1 MALLKTIETSFGVDA
16 VYWNIFSLRED
27 FKNGTNEV
35 ILYGYASKET
45 REAKKDPIANKII
58 LLEEDQYIE
67 DATREAVYDAL
78 KLREEF
84 LDAEDC

>member
-1 MALLKTIETSFGVDA
+1 MALSKTIETSFGVDA

-27 FKNGTNEV
+27 FKNGNNEV

-45 REAKKDPIANKII
+45 RLDKKDPITTRII
-58 LLEEDQYIE
+58 LIEEDEYIK
-67 DATREAVYDAL
+67 DATREAVYNAL

-84 LDAEDC
+84 LEAEDC

>member
-1 MALLKTIETSFGVDA
+1 MALSKTIETGFGVDA

-35 ILYGYASKET
+35 ILSGYSSEEN
-45 REAKKDPIANKII
+45 RLAKKDPIANKII
-58 LLEEDQYIE
+58 LLEGDQYIE
-67 DATREAVYDAL
+67 DATRVAIYTAL

-84 LDAEDC
+84 VNATDC

>member
-16 VYWNIFSLRED
+16 VYWNIFSLKED
-27 FKNGTNEV
+27 FKNGFNEV
-35 ILYGYASKET
+35 ILFGYSSEEN
-45 REAKKDPIANKII
+45 RLAKKDPIANKIF

-67 DATREAVYDAL
+67 DATREAVYNAL

-84 LDAEDC
+84 LEAEDC

>member
-27 FKNGTNEV
+27 FKNGINEV
-35 ILYGYASKET
+35 VLSGFTSEEN
-45 REAKKDPIANKII
+45 RLAKKDAIANKII
-58 LLEEDQYIE
+58 LLAEDQYIE